1 MRILASEPVQLW
13 LVALPPETKKRVRA
27 ALRELQNGRGDIK
40 ALSGEL
46 AGFCRLRID
55 GLRVVYSQHPGRV
68 IRLEYADSRDLVYE
82 TFLKV
87 LRERRTRNPGISP

>member
-1 MRILASEPVQLW
+1 MRILASEPVQRW

-27 ALRELQNGRGDIK
+27 ALRELEHGRGDIK
-40 ALSGEL
+40 ALHGEL
-46 AGFCRLRID
+46 EGFCRLRID
-55 GLRVVYSQHPGRV
+55 GLRIVYSQHRGQI

-87 LRERRTRNPGISP
+87 LHERKMQNL